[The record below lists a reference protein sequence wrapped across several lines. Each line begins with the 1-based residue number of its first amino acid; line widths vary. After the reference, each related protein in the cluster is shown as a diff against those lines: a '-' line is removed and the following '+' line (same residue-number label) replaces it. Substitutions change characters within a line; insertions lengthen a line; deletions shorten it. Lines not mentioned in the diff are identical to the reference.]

1 MTKRLFVG
9 NLSFDTTEDTLRDAF
24 AEWGASSAAIPTGE
38 TGRPRGFGFVEVD
51 DEKAEAA
58 IASMNG
64 TMLDGRAITVNEA
77 RPRPERSGYGGGG
90 RSGGGRSSF
99 GGGGR
104 FRGNRW

>member
-9 NLSFDTTEDTLRDAF
+9 NLSFDTTEDSLRDAF

-51 DEKAEAA
+51 DDKAEAA
-58 IASMNG
+58 ITSMNG
-64 TMLDGRAITVNEA
+64 SMLDGRTITVNEA
-77 RPRPERSGYGGGG
+77 RPRPERNGFGGG
-90 RSGGGRSSF
+90 RSGGGRSF

-104 FRGNRW
+104 FRGSRW